1 MLRLGTGTG
10 GASALRKGK
19 MKKQANSTKRLVEAS
34 IMIALATVLSMLKVV
49 DMPYGGS
56 VTAASMLPI
65 VIVSYRHG
73 IGTGLISG
81 GVFAVIQQLLGLNTL
96 SYVTTWQSVIA
107 VITIDYIIAFTVVGL
122 AGFTKGKIMPSA
134 TESRRQSV
142 ELAVGCVAVC
152 TLRYI
157 CHVIAGATVWAGLS
171 IPTEAAMIYSLG
183 YNATYMLPETI
194 VTTLA
199 AAWIGGV
206 IDLKKSVPERFARV
220 GSVGTERSDRIDAIP
235 SLAALI
241 TVIVVAI
248 DTILV
253 APYLQNAESGEFD
266 FSGISSAPLG
276 AIITV
281 SAVGIAL
288 VIGLLVARRV
298 SLKRNAESEK

>member
-1 MLRLGTGTG
+1 
-10 GASALRKGK
+10 
-19 MKKQANSTKRLVEAS
+19 MKKQINSTKRLVEAS

-65 VIVSYRHG
+65 IIVSYRHG
-73 IGTGLISG
+73 IGTRLISG

-107 VITIDYIIAFTVVGL
+107 VIMLDYIVAYTAVGL
-122 AGFTKGKIMPSA
+122 AGFVKGKIMPSA
-134 TESRRQSV
+134 PEARRQGT
-142 ELAVGCVAVC
+142 ELAVGCIAVC
-152 TLRYI
+152 ILRYVF
-157 CHVIAGATVWAGLS
+157 HVIAGATVWAGLS

-206 IDLKKSVPERFARV
+206 IDLNKSVPERFARTSCV
-220 GSVGTERSDRIDAIP
+220 APERSGWIDAIP
-235 SLAALI
+235 SLAGLI
-241 TVIVVAI
+241 AVIVVAL
-248 DTILV
+248 DTIFV

-266 FSGISSAPLG
+266 FSEISSAPLG
-276 AIITV
+276 AIICV
-281 SAVGIAL
+281 S
-288 VIGLLVARRV
+288 VIGIVLVASLLVVRRIM
-298 SLKRNAESEK
+298 LKKNEK